1 MLRRIIVEVVRFLD
15 RATPQL
21 LLIYTFAFLIAVG
34 TILLLLPAVQAE
46 DIGFIDALFTATSAT
61 CVTGLAT
68 LDIGTHFNIYGQF
81 IILAL
86 IQLGGVGLMSFA
98 AISFSLLGAR
108 ISLGALDVLDDTLS
122 IRSPARE
129 FTKTFKLMF
138 WVILNI
144 EFIGAIFLF
153 FGLLPSLPL
162 QSALWNA
169 CFLSVS
175 AFCNA
180 GFTLFP
186 DSLEQ
191 LSWFAQLVIIVLII
205 FGGLGHI
212 VLAELYSLLLLLVKK
227 RKKSHPRF
235 FSFHVRVVLLMTFI
249 LLIIGT
255 VATFVFNYNNP
266 QITLFQSFFE
276 SVTLRTAGF
285 STFSQTQLTT
295 PSVLILTL
303 LMLIGGNA
311 GSCAGGLK
319 TTTLAVWLAHIRTIL
334 NGSNEIRILNMKV
347 PLIVVTRVSQ
357 IIALAIVWNIVGL
370 IIMSAGEET
379 TPLQTLLFEQ
389 ISAFATVGLSLD
401 FTSRMSDICQIWI
414 ILTMFV
420 GRLGTLTI
428 ALAIPRS
435 APININHPEGRILVG

>member
-1 MLRRIIVEVVRFLD
+1 MFRRILTGTVRFLD

-21 LLIYTFAFLIAVG
+21 LLIYTFAFLIAAG
-34 TILLLLPAVQAE
+34 TVLLLLPAVQTA
-46 DIGFIDALFTATSAT
+46 DVGFIDALFTATSAT
-61 CVTGLAT
+61 CVTGLST
-68 LDIGTHFNIYGQF
+68 VDIGTHFNLYGQL

-138 WVILNI
+138 WVIFNI
-144 EFIGAIFLF
+144 EIIGAVFLF
-153 FGLLPSLPL
+153 FGLLVTMPVHE
-162 QSALWNA
+162 AIWNA

-186 DSLEQ
+186 DSLAQ
-191 LSWFAQLVIIVLII
+191 LSSFTQLVIIILII
-205 FGGLGHI
+205 LGGLGHI
-212 VLAELYSLLLLLVKK
+212 VLAELYSLLLLIVKR
-227 RKKSHPRF
+227 RKKSHPRL
-235 FSFHVRVVLLMTFI
+235 FSFHVRVVLLMTVI
-249 LLIIGT
+249 LLLIGT
-255 VATFVFNYNNP
+255 VATLIFNYDNP
-266 QITLFQSFFE
+266 HLTLFQSFFE
-276 SVTLRTAGF
+276 AVTVRTAGF
-285 STFSQTQLTT
+285 STFNQTELTT
-295 PSVLILTL
+295 PSVLILIL

-319 TTTLAVWLAHIRTIL
+319 TTTLAIWLAHIRTIL

-357 IIALAIVWNIVGL
+357 IIALALVWNIVGL

-401 FTSRMSDICQIWI
+401 FTSRMSDICQLWI

-428 ALAIPRS
+428 ALAIPR
-435 APININHPEGRILVG
+435 ATPININHPEGRILVG